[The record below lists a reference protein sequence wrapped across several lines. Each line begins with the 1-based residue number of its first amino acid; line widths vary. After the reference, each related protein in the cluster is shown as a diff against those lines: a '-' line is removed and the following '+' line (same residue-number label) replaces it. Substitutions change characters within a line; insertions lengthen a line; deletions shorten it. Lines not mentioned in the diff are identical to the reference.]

1 MVDSVVFGIGG
12 CLYVKG
18 VIGNVVSEDVVYMLY
33 GMGMYIGVDFDLL
46 VVIGV
51 WFVV

>member
-1 MVDSVVFGIGG
+1 
-12 CLYVKG
+12 
-18 VIGNVVSEDVVYMLY
+18 MLY

-51 WFVV
+51 WFVVQLYKEIVSWVICVCMVV